1 MVITITSKLDTTE
14 AKIFTESFI
23 CNTPTIHTAQLP
35 EDYFH
40 QLEYLI
46 KHINEHFI
54 SFSLS
59 DFSSLYI
66 LE

>member
-1 MVITITSKLDTTE
+1 MLDTTD

-23 CNTPTIHTAQLP
+23 CYTPTVQIAQLA

-54 SFSLS
+54 SFSLTV
-59 DFSSLYI
+59 FSSLYI